1 MKFYKYILASA
12 LTLALSPAF
21 VSCGDEELGETI
33 FPDVTDTVDPNS
45 ATYKFDTWLNQNFRD
60 IYNLNFCYKMI
71 DVEADMNYNLVPASF
86 DKARDLALLT
96 KYLWFDSYKELA
108 TEEFLKEHGPRIIH
122 LIGSPAYNPQTGTII
137 LGLAEGGIKVSLFRV
152 NDLDVNDF
160 AQLNEYYFRTMH
172 HEFAHIMHQT
182 KSYPTE
188 FNTLSNGRYDQ
199 SNWQDRNGGIVTSLG
214 FITNYA
220 SSETREDFAETI
232 ANYVTRTDEQD
243 QFLLW
248 CADQNWYSG
257 DDETNQSVAQCYYWY
272 PDSASQAD
280 NKRCYD
286 LRFVD
291 NKNLNLMTV
300 EEVLYTKDKQG
311 NWVEDKKNK
320 GRIFSTIDDIE
331 KYLAEKEEA
340 GFKMY
345 PYEIDDKVDGRA
357 IIEQKRNIA
366 RNWFKDEWGISF
378 DSLRSIV
385 QYRQANFDIEAL
397 RQEIENIQ

>member
-21 VSCGDEELGETI
+21 VSCGDDELGETI

-137 LGLAEGGIKVSLFRV
+137 LGMAEGGIKVSLFRV

-232 ANYVTRTDEQD
+232 ANYVARTDEQD

-248 CADQNWYSG
+248 CADQNWFSG
-257 DDETNQSVAQCYYWY
+257 DDETDQSIAYCYYY
-272 PDSASQAD
+272 YKNEQAQVD
-280 NKRCYD
+280 NDRTYT

-291 NKNLNLMTV
+291 DKVRNLMTV
-300 EEVLYTKDKQG
+300 VD
-311 NWVEDKKNK
+311 DKKNSYSS
-320 GRIFSTIDDIE
+320 I
-331 KYLAEKEEA
+331 AEVEA
-340 GFKMY
+340 YIASMEAKGFKMY
-345 PYEIDDKVDGRA
+345 PYEISDEVDGRA

-397 RQEIENIQ
+397 RQEIENSQ

>member
-21 VSCGDEELGETI
+21 VSCGDDELGETI

-248 CADQNWYSG
+248 CADQNWFSG
-257 DDETNQSVAQCYYWY
+257 DDETDQSIAYCYYY
-272 PDSASQAD
+272 YKNEQAQVD
-280 NKRCYD
+280 NDRTYT

-291 NKNLNLMTV
+291 DKVRNLMTV
-300 EEVLYTKDKQG
+300 VD
-311 NWVEDKKNK
+311 DKKNSYSS
-320 GRIFSTIDDIE
+320 I
-331 KYLAEKEEA
+331 AEVEA
-340 GFKMY
+340 YIASMEAKGFKMY
-345 PYEIDDKVDGRA
+345 PYEISDEVDGRA

>member
-21 VSCGDEELGETI
+21 VSCGDDELGETI

-257 DDETNQSVAQCYYWY
+257 DDETDQSIAYCYYY
-272 PDSASQAD
+272 YKNEQAQVD
-280 NKRCYD
+280 NDRTYT

-291 NKNLNLMTV
+291 DKVRNLMTV
-300 EEVLYTKDKQG
+300 VD
-311 NWVEDKKNK
+311 DKKNSYSS
-320 GRIFSTIDDIE
+320 I
-331 KYLAEKEEA
+331 AEVEA
-340 GFKMY
+340 YIASMEAKGFKMY
-345 PYEIDDKVDGRA
+345 PYEISDEVDGRA

-385 QYRQANFDIEAL
+385 QYRQENFDIEAL

>member
-21 VSCGDEELGETI
+21 VSCGDDELGETI

-160 AQLNEYYFRTMH
+160 AQLNEYYSRTMH

-248 CADQNWYSG
+248 CADQNWFSG
-257 DDETNQSVAQCYYWY
+257 DDETDQSIAYCYYY
-272 PDSASQAD
+272 YKNEQAQVD
-280 NKRCYD
+280 NDRTYT

-291 NKNLNLMTV
+291 DKVRNLMTV
-300 EEVLYTKDKQG
+300 VD
-311 NWVEDKKNK
+311 DKKNSYSS
-320 GRIFSTIDDIE
+320 I
-331 KYLAEKEEA
+331 AEVEA
-340 GFKMY
+340 YIASMEAKGFKMY
-345 PYEIDDKVDGRA
+345 PYEISDEVDGRA

>member
-21 VSCGDEELGETI
+21 VSCGDDELGETI

-45 ATYKFDTWLNQNFRD
+45 APYKFDTWLNQNFRD

-248 CADQNWYSG
+248 CADQNWFSG
-257 DDETNQSVAQCYYWY
+257 DDETDQSIAYCYYY
-272 PDSASQAD
+272 YKNEQAQVD
-280 NKRCYD
+280 NDRTYT

-291 NKNLNLMTV
+291 DKVRNLMTV
-300 EEVLYTKDKQG
+300 VD
-311 NWVEDKKNK
+311 DKKNSYSS
-320 GRIFSTIDDIE
+320 I
-331 KYLAEKEEA
+331 AEVEA
-340 GFKMY
+340 YIASMEAKGFKMY
-345 PYEIDDKVDGRA
+345 PYEISDEVDGRA

-385 QYRQANFDIEAL
+385 QYRQENFDIEAL

>member
-21 VSCGDEELGETI
+21 VSCGDDELGETI
-33 FPDVTDTVDPNS
+33 FPNVTDTVDPNS

-248 CADQNWYSG
+248 CADQNWFSG
-257 DDETNQSVAQCYYWY
+257 DDETDQSIAYCYYY
-272 PDSASQAD
+272 YKNEQAQVD
-280 NKRCYD
+280 NDRTYT

-291 NKNLNLMTV
+291 DKVRNLMTV
-300 EEVLYTKDKQG
+300 VD
-311 NWVEDKKNK
+311 DKKNSYSS
-320 GRIFSTIDDIE
+320 I
-331 KYLAEKEEA
+331 AEVEA
-340 GFKMY
+340 YIASMEAKGFKMY
-345 PYEIDDKVDGRA
+345 PYEISDEVDGRA

>member
-21 VSCGDEELGETI
+21 VSCGDDELGETI

-248 CADQNWYSG
+248 CADQNWFSG
-257 DDETNQSVAQCYYWY
+257 DDETDQSIAYCYYY
-272 PDSASQAD
+272 YKNEQAQVD
-280 NKRCYD
+280 NDRTYT

-291 NKNLNLMTV
+291 DKVRNLMTV
-300 EEVLYTKDKQG
+300 VD
-311 NWVEDKKNK
+311 DKKNSYSS
-320 GRIFSTIDDIE
+320 I
-331 KYLAEKEEA
+331 AEVEA
-340 GFKMY
+340 YIASMEAKGFKMY
-345 PYEIDDKVDGRA
+345 PYEISDEVDGRA

-385 QYRQANFDIEAL
+385 QYRQENFDIEAL

>member
-1 MKFYKYILASA
+1 
-12 LTLALSPAF
+12 
-21 VSCGDEELGETI
+21 
-33 FPDVTDTVDPNS
+33 
-45 ATYKFDTWLNQNFRD
+45 
-60 IYNLNFCYKMI
+60 MI

-152 NDLDVNDF
+152 NDLDVTDF
-160 AQLNEYYFRTMH
+160 DQLNEYYFRTMH

-248 CADQNWYSG
+248 CADQNWFSG
-257 DDETNQSVAQCYYWY
+257 DDETDQSIAYCYYY
-272 PDSASQAD
+272 YKNEQAQVD
-280 NKRCYD
+280 NDRTYT

-291 NKNLNLMTV
+291 DKVRNLMTV
-300 EEVLYTKDKQG
+300 VD
-311 NWVEDKKNK
+311 DKKNSYSS
-320 GRIFSTIDDIE
+320 I
-331 KYLAEKEEA
+331 AEVEA
-340 GFKMY
+340 YIASMEAKGFKMY
-345 PYEIDDKVDGRA
+345 PYEISDEVDGRA

>member
-21 VSCGDEELGETI
+21 VSCGDDELGETI

-257 DDETNQSVAQCYYWY
+257 DDETDQSIAYCYYY
-272 PDSASQAD
+272 YKNEQAQVD
-280 NKRCYD
+280 NDRTYT

-291 NKNLNLMTV
+291 DKVRNLMTV
-300 EEVLYTKDKQG
+300 VD
-311 NWVEDKKNK
+311 DKKNSYSS
-320 GRIFSTIDDIE
+320 I
-331 KYLAEKEEA
+331 AEVEA
-340 GFKMY
+340 YIASMEAKGFKMY
-345 PYEIDDKVDGRA
+345 PYEISDEVDGRA

>member
-248 CADQNWYSG
+248 CADQNWFSG
-257 DDETNQSVAQCYYWY
+257 DDETDQSIAYCYYY
-272 PDSASQAD
+272 YKNEQAQVD
-280 NKRCYD
+280 NDRTYT

-291 NKNLNLMTV
+291 DKVRNLMTV
-300 EEVLYTKDKQG
+300 VD
-311 NWVEDKKNK
+311 DKKNSYSS
-320 GRIFSTIDDIE
+320 I
-331 KYLAEKEEA
+331 AEVEA
-340 GFKMY
+340 YIASMEAKGFKMY
-345 PYEIDDKVDGRA
+345 PYEISDEVDGRA

-385 QYRQANFDIEAL
+385 QYRQENFDIEAL

>member
-21 VSCGDEELGETI
+21 VSCGDDELGETI

-60 IYNLNFCYKMI
+60 IYNLSFCYKMI

-248 CADQNWYSG
+248 CADQNWFSG
-257 DDETNQSVAQCYYWY
+257 DDETDQSIAYCYYY
-272 PDSASQAD
+272 YKNEQAQVD
-280 NKRCYD
+280 NDRTYT

-291 NKNLNLMTV
+291 DKVRNLMTV
-300 EEVLYTKDKQG
+300 VD
-311 NWVEDKKNK
+311 DKKNSYSS
-320 GRIFSTIDDIE
+320 I
-331 KYLAEKEEA
+331 AEVEA
-340 GFKMY
+340 YIASMEAKGFKMY
-345 PYEIDDKVDGRA
+345 PYEISDEVDGRA

-385 QYRQANFDIEAL
+385 QYRQENFDIEAL

>member
-60 IYNLNFCYKMI
+60 IYNLSFCYKMI

-248 CADQNWYSG
+248 CADQNWFSG
-257 DDETNQSVAQCYYWY
+257 DDETDQSIAYCYYY
-272 PDSASQAD
+272 YKNEQAQVD
-280 NKRCYD
+280 NDRTYT

-291 NKNLNLMTV
+291 DKVRNLMTV
-300 EEVLYTKDKQG
+300 VD
-311 NWVEDKKNK
+311 DKKNSYSS
-320 GRIFSTIDDIE
+320 I
-331 KYLAEKEEA
+331 AEVEA
-340 GFKMY
+340 YIASMEAKGFKMY
-345 PYEIDDKVDGRA
+345 PYEISDEVDGRA

>member
-21 VSCGDEELGETI
+21 VSCGDDELGETI

-160 AQLNEYYFRTMH
+160 DQLNEYYFRTMH

-248 CADQNWYSG
+248 CADQNWFSG
-257 DDETNQSVAQCYYWY
+257 DDETDQSIAYCYYY
-272 PDSASQAD
+272 YKNEQAQVD
-280 NKRCYD
+280 NDRTYT

-291 NKNLNLMTV
+291 DKVRNLMTV
-300 EEVLYTKDKQG
+300 VD
-311 NWVEDKKNK
+311 DKKNSYSS
-320 GRIFSTIDDIE
+320 I
-331 KYLAEKEEA
+331 AEVEA
-340 GFKMY
+340 YIASMEAKGFKMY
-345 PYEIDDKVDGRA
+345 PYEISDEVDGRA

>member
-21 VSCGDEELGETI
+21 VSCGDDELGETI

-60 IYNLNFCYKMI
+60 IYNLSFCYKMI

-248 CADQNWYSG
+248 CADQNWFSG
-257 DDETNQSVAQCYYWY
+257 DDETDQSIAYCYYY
-272 PDSASQAD
+272 YKNEQAQVD
-280 NKRCYD
+280 NDRTYT

-291 NKNLNLMTV
+291 DKVRNLMTV
-300 EEVLYTKDKQG
+300 VD
-311 NWVEDKKNK
+311 DKKNSYSS
-320 GRIFSTIDDIE
+320 I
-331 KYLAEKEEA
+331 AEVEA
-340 GFKMY
+340 YIASMEAKGFKMY
-345 PYEIDDKVDGRA
+345 PYEISDEVDGRA

>member
-21 VSCGDEELGETI
+21 VSCGDDELGETI

-199 SNWQDRNGGIVTSLG
+199 SNWLDRNGGIVTSLG

-248 CADQNWYSG
+248 CADQNWFSG
-257 DDETNQSVAQCYYWY
+257 DDETDQSIAYCYYY
-272 PDSASQAD
+272 YKNEQAQVD
-280 NKRCYD
+280 NDRTYT

-291 NKNLNLMTV
+291 DKVRNLMTV
-300 EEVLYTKDKQG
+300 VD
-311 NWVEDKKNK
+311 DKKNSYSS
-320 GRIFSTIDDIE
+320 I
-331 KYLAEKEEA
+331 AEVEA
-340 GFKMY
+340 YIASMEAKGFKMY
-345 PYEIDDKVDGRA
+345 PYEISDEVDGRA